1 MTSGLECTRFRCG
14 MFMNYMAFGSGKTKL
29 LQGLVGKPIIWD
41 VENHTAEPSI
51 KDDGSYPKLSMT
63 ELSDVGKFVA
73 AACDMPLGSW
83 KPTMGMVGENIG
95 VDEVLKLLEAK
106 SGARYETKTV
116 DKEQLEE
123 RASRIEGPGSN
134 FEDIGIKL
142 TSQMELL
149 FLEEKKGMEL
159 SEPTVNKLCLNV
171 KPHSVER
178 FLDAVFA

>member
-1 MTSGLECTRFRCG
+1 
-14 MFMNYMAFGSGKTKL
+14 MFMNYMAFGSGKTEL
-29 LQGLVGKPIIWD
+29 HQGLVEKSIIWD

-63 ELSDVGKFVA
+63 ELSDVSKFVA
-73 AACDMPLGSW
+73 AACDLPLASW
-83 KPTMGMVGENIG
+83 KPTIGTVSGNIG

-116 DKEQLEE
+116 DKAKLEE

-142 TSQMELL
+142 TAQMELL
-149 FLEEKKGMEL
+149 FLEEKEGMGL
-159 SEPTVNKLCLNV
+159 SEPTVNKLCLDV

-178 FLDAVFA
+178 ILDAVFA